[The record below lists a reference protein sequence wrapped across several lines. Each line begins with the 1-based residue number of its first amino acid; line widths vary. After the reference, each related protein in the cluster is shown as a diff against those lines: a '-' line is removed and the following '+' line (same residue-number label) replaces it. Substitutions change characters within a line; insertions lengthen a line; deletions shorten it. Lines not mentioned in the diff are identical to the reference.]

1 MANVRVYCKGAPC
14 HPSKANGIEFA
25 LVDEANNLWSG
36 VGLDTK
42 VAGMVLAWMPFYSED
57 EISRFAVDRGAV
69 NAAQAALDTA
79 KTNTTA
85 ALAAVS
91 TAHKTLVEAVEDLA
105 AKQTAKAAAQAA
117 LDADPENT
125 DLETALTTATTAVT
139 TAEGTLETAQG
150 AYNDAVA
157 TATQTGTLEAAAQD
171 AFDAAESML
180 VWRNGK
186 PNPIDVVTLGTP
198 A

>member
-14 HPSKANGIEFA
+14 HPSKANGIDFV
-25 LVDEANNLWSG
+25 LVDEANDLWSG

-42 VAGMVLAWMPFYSED
+42 VVGMVEAWMPFYSED

-79 KTNTTA
+79 KANTTA
-85 ALAAVS
+85 ALSAVS
-91 TAHKTLVEAVEDLA
+91 TAHKTLVEAVLDLA
-105 AKQTAKAAAQAA
+105 AKQAEKAAALAA
-117 LDADPENT
+117 LAADPENT

-139 TAEGTLETAQG
+139 TAEGTLEAAQG

-157 TATQTGTLEAAAQD
+157 TATQTGTLEVAAKD
-171 AFDAAESML
+171 AWDAAMGML
-180 VWRNGK
+180 CWRNGK
-186 PNPIDVVTLGTP
+186 ANPIDVVTLGTP